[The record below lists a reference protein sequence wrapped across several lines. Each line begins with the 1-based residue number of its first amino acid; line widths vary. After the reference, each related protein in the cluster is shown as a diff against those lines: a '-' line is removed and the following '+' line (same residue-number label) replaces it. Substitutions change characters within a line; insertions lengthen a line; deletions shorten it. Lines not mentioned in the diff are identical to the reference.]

1 MSDTVSFEIQGLKE
15 LDKELSRIG
24 ETFQKKFAKSA
35 ARAAGQEYRRLVKP
49 QIPEVGKDGTFLK
62 KSIAIVSMK
71 GDRRNEARVR
81 VGIKGKSRYYA
92 HLFEFGFQHV
102 GGKIVPGTR
111 VFTKTLQ
118 SNQVA
123 LLRAMRE
130 RLAKDLDSY

>member
-49 QIPEVGKDGTFLK
+49 QIPEVGKDLK